1 VLLNIDGEREWKPCF
16 MVKDIDL
23 PTGYYFGASAATGD
37 LADNHDIISIKVY
50 DVDIPQEEEGTQG
63 VVCFTVHK
71 TFILFTANH
80 CCFLSPC

>member
-1 VLLNIDGEREWKPCF
+1 MFHVPLFSVP
-16 MVKDIDL
+16 
-23 PTGYYFGASAATGD
+23 PSHTHTS
-37 LADNHDIISIKVY
+37 ADNHDIISIKVY